1 MTNSSFTT
9 AQTPTIPTIDEPFV
23 DDNGIIQ
30 SPWYRL
36 LVALLSKTGAPY
48 GVPNIAY
55 IVQNANGTLSVYN
68 AGTNVLIGNL
78 VLP

>member
-1 MTNSSFTT
+1 MVNSSYST
-9 AQTPTIPTIDEPFV
+9 ASIPTIPTIDEPFV

-36 LVALLSKTGAPY
+36 LVSLISKTGSPY

-55 IVQNANGTLSVYN
+55 IVQNADGTLSVYN